1 MLHISFNFCIKDS
14 KAANDSGNLMK
25 WEKVQSNPSKYLIDQ
40 SEEGIRRLV
49 SCNLAIEKC
58 CMYVYVVLW

>member
-1 MLHISFNFCIKDS
+1 
-14 KAANDSGNLMK
+14 MK

-58 CMYVYVVLW
+58 CMYVYVVLG